1 MSKLYL
7 DIERIKASAKDEF
20 CIVTLKRNKIYDF
33 YNVKNISPLCLPEN
47 PSEVFEG
54 KTATVLGFAYTK
66 DFQVLAKTRND
77 NKKMISRLIISKGFN
92 FKSTR
97 NCYSEI
103 HVLRNEVFLKYVT
116 DDDISTACNYA
127 MGWSGLLI

>member
-7 DIERIKASAKDEF
+7 DIERIKASVEDEF

-54 KTATVLGFAYTK
+54 KTATVLGFGYTK
-66 DFQVLAKTRND
+66 TFQVLAKTRND
-77 NKKMISRLIISKGFN
+77 NKKMISRLIISKGFY
-92 FKSTR
+92 FKSAR
-97 NCYSEI
+97 NCYKEFGS
-103 HVLRNEVFLKYVT
+103 LALKSKRNGGKLILLK
-116 DDDISTACNYA
+116 
-127 MGWSGLLI
+127 L